1 MLKPSIITVAFNAAS
16 TIEAALRS
24 VASQTHP
31 DVEHLVIDGG
41 SNDGTQAIVTSHC
54 QRVSTFLSEPDR
66 GIYDAMNKGLIRAS
80 GDIIGFLNADDVY
93 AHADV
98 LHRIAQTME
107 QQNLDVLYGDV
118 AFYRSGEPGKI
129 VRRYSSARFKPDRI
143 AWGWMP
149 AHPGLFVKRDL
160 FLKTGPFRTDFRIA
174 GDFEFVA
181 RLFLQQNPRYLY
193 LPEVLVN
200 MSLGGVSTGGWRST
214 VLLNQEVFRACRDNG
229 IRTNV
234 LKILSKYPVKVL
246 EYLRK

>member
-1 MLKPSIITVAFNAAS
+1 MKFSIITASFNAAS
-16 TIEAALRS
+16 TIEATLRS

-31 DVEHLVIDGG
+31 DIEHLVIDGG
-41 SNDGTQAIVTSHC
+41 SNDGTQAIVNSHG
-54 QRVSTFLSEPDR
+54 QRVSTFLSEPDC

-80 GDIIGFLNADDVY
+80 GDFIGFLNADDVY
-93 AHADV
+93 AHTDV
-98 LHRIAQTME
+98 LHRVARTME

-118 AFYRSGEPGKI
+118 AFYRSDEPGKI
-129 VRRYSSARFKPDRI
+129 IRRYSSAWFRPDRI

-149 AHPGLFVKRDL
+149 AHPSLFVKRDL
-160 FLKTGPFRTDFRIA
+160 FLKTGLFRTDFRIA

-181 RLFLQQNPRYLY
+181 RLFQQQNPRYFY

-214 VLLNQEVFRACRDNG
+214 VLLNKEVFRACRDNG
-229 IRTNV
+229 IRTNM

-246 EYLRK
+246 EHLRK

>member
-1 MLKPSIITVAFNAAS
+1 MKFSIITASFNAAS
-16 TIEAALRS
+16 TIEATLRS

-41 SNDGTQAIVTSHC
+41 SNDGTQAIVTSHG
-54 QRVSTFLSEPDR
+54 QRVSTFLSEPDC
-66 GIYDAMNKGLIRAS
+66 GIYDAMNKGLMRAS
-80 GDIIGFLNADDVY
+80 GDFIGFLNADDVY

-98 LHRIAQTME
+98 LHRVAQTME

-118 AFYRSGEPGKI
+118 AFYRSDEPGKI
-129 VRRYSSARFKPDRI
+129 VRRYSSARFRPDRI

-149 AHPGLFVKRDL
+149 AHPGLFVNRDL
-160 FLKTGPFRTDFRIA
+160 FLRTGPFRTDFRIA

-181 RLFLQQNPRYLY
+181 RLFLQQKPRYLY

-214 VLLNQEVFRACRDNG
+214 VLLNKEVLRACRDNG
-229 IRTNV
+229 IRTNM

-246 EYLRK
+246 ENLRK